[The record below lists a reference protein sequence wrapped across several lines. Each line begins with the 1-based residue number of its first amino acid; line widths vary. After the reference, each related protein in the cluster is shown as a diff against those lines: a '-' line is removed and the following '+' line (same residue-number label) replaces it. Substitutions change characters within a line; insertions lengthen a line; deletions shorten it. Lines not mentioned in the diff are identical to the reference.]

1 MSFSKRHFLWEN
13 TVPAGIWTCN
23 LRAQYNGLPLN
34 HVISTHILSVCSRS
48 DILAAAVLYGV
59 DNVVKESKAKFNG
72 WMEKGYRIPPNLREV
87 VYYAGEYRNTVQ
99 TPPGLDI
106 TIPGLETLKND

>member
-1 MSFSKRHFLWEN
+1 M
-13 TVPAGIWTCN
+13 
-23 LRAQYNGLPLN
+23 
-34 HVISTHILSVCSRS
+34 ISTYILSVCCRS

-87 VYYAGEYRNTVQ
+87 VYYAGEYKHSSNSTGIGFTV
-99 TPPGLDI
+99 L
-106 TIPGLETLKND
+106 GLEALNNDELRDVTIRRTNNWDSFV